1 MDIIELIFITK
12 VELLREIK
20 KYCFQKCKE
29 IKADNKQ
36 NRLDFSYSLPIKYY
50 TRILMEDN

>member
-20 KYCFQKCKE
+20 KILLPKMQR
-29 IKADNKQ
+29 NKG
-36 NRLDFSYSLPIKYY
+36 RYRKDYRSVK
-50 TRILMEDN
+50 TA

>member
-29 IKADNKQ
+29 IKADIEK
-36 NRLDFSYSLPIKYY
+36 I
-50 TRILMEDN
+50 IGV